1 MPLLCMFRHDRA
13 RASRRRRLDARPA
26 IECLEVLSL
35 LSGGTI
41 NAAWFARN
49 LKDPAIESLAKQD
62 WAQSGRSLTR
72 DDMIGIFEEVAAA
85 GPITTTELA
94 DLKTLVKNAVGLKMP
109 SSVYVLSNKTV
120 NDNVANETY
129 QDEPL
134 LPAGKLVVGTTG
146 SQLTKLVDKWF
157 LGDDVPDLGYLGTVE
172 GGTVSYAN
180 VSGSL
185 YGPGGIPLD
194 TDIAQGDIADCYF
207 LSSLGI
213 VAERAPQ
220 RIQAMINPNG
230 DGTYTVRFIDGKT
243 ADYVTVNSMLPVDS
257 NGMFVAAGY
266 GSFASTSTNVLWP
279 SLIEKAYAQ
288 LAGEGWSRAY
298 DGKTANS
305 YDSLNYGQDIPSLA
319 QIAGLSAKDVVLVP
333 TTDVKASM
341 KQENLLSTQLLDNH
355 IVLADTPD
363 DQKLRHGVI
372 QNHVYMA
379 TGYDA
384 TTQKINVT
392 NPYDDGDTYPPDGKR
407 FDTFSYQSFVN
418 NFVDFVYV
426 PKMPPGTSLPGV
438 MKAFEPDGRL

>member
-1 MPLLCMFRHDRA
+1 
-13 RASRRRRLDARPA
+13 
-26 IECLEVLSL
+26 
-35 LSGGTI
+35 
-41 NAAWFARN
+41 
-49 LKDPAIESLAKQD
+49 
-62 WAQSGRSLTR
+62 
-72 DDMIGIFEEVAAA
+72 
-85 GPITTTELA
+85 
-94 DLKTLVKNAVGLKMP
+94 
-109 SSVYVLSNKTV
+109 
-120 NDNVANETY
+120 
-129 QDEPL
+129 
-134 LPAGKLVVGTTG
+134 
-146 SQLTKLVDKWF
+146 
-157 LGDDVPDLGYLGTVE
+157 
-172 GGTVSYAN
+172 
-180 VSGSL
+180 
-185 YGPGGIPLD
+185 
-194 TDIAQGDIADCYF
+194 
-207 LSSLGI
+207 
-213 VAERAPQ
+213 
-220 RIQAMINPNG
+220 
-230 DGTYTVRFIDGKT
+230 
-243 ADYVTVNSMLPVDS
+243 
-257 NGMFVAAGY
+257 MFVAAGY